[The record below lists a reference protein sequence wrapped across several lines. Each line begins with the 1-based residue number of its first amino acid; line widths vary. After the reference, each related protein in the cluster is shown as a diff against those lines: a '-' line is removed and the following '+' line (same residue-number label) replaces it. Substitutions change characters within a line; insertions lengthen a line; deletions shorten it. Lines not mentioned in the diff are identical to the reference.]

1 MNFVQ
6 EGNMKKQSGNHS
18 SKYALN
24 PEQLEKD
31 LEAKENE
38 RNTFKDLVRHLVL
51 LDPSKMDL
59 RYRDLISLMMEL
71 KQEYGLGG

>member
-1 MNFVQ
+1 MR
-6 EGNMKKQSGNHS
+6 KQSGNHS

-31 LEAKENE
+31 LQAKENE
-38 RNTFKDLVRHLVL
+38 RNSFKDLVRDLVL

-59 RYRDLISLMMEL
+59 RYKDLISLMMEL

>member
-1 MNFVQ
+1 
-6 EGNMKKQSGNHS
+6 MKKQSGNHS

>member
-1 MNFVQ
+1 MR
-6 EGNMKKQSGNHS
+6 KQSGNHS

-31 LEAKENE
+31 LQEKENE
-38 RNTFKDLVRHLVL
+38 RNSFKDLVRHLVL

-59 RYRDLISLMMEL
+59 RFRDLMDIAREL
-71 KQEYGLGG
+71 KQEFNL

>member
-1 MNFVQ
+1 
-6 EGNMKKQSGNHS
+6 MKKQSGNHS

-31 LEAKENE
+31 LQEKENE

>member
-1 MNFVQ
+1 MR
-6 EGNMKKQSGNHS
+6 KQSGNHS

-31 LEAKENE
+31 LQEKENE
-38 RNTFKDLVRHLVL
+38 RNAFKDLVRDLVL

-59 RYRDLISLMMEL
+59 RFRDLISLLCEL
-71 KQEYGLGG
+71 KQEYKL

>member
-1 MNFVQ
+1 
-6 EGNMKKQSGNHS
+6 MKKQSSNHS

-31 LEAKENE
+31 LQEKENG

-59 RYRDLISLMMEL
+59 RCRDLISLLYEL
-71 KQEYGLGG
+71 KQEYNL

>member
-1 MNFVQ
+1 
-6 EGNMKKQSGNHS
+6 MKKQSGNHS

-31 LEAKENE
+31 LQEKENE
-38 RNTFKDLVRHLVL
+38 RNAFKDLVRHLVL

-59 RYRDLISLMMEL
+59 RFRDLISLMTEL
-71 KQEYGLGG
+71 KNEYKL

>member
-1 MNFVQ
+1 
-6 EGNMKKQSGNHS
+6 MKKQSGNHS

-31 LEAKENE
+31 LQQKQEE
-38 RNTFKDLVRHLVL
+38 RNYFKDLVRHLVL

-59 RYRDLISLMMEL
+59 RYKDLIEVAMEI
-71 KQEYGLGG
+71 KQEFRL

>member
-1 MNFVQ
+1 MR
-6 EGNMKKQSGNHS
+6 KQSGNHS

-31 LEAKENE
+31 LQAKENE

-59 RYRDLISLMMEL
+59 RYRDLISLLYEL
-71 KQEYGLGG
+71 KQEFNL

>member
-1 MNFVQ
+1 
-6 EGNMKKQSGNHS
+6 MKKQSGNHS

-31 LEAKENE
+31 LREKENE
-38 RNTFKDLVRHLVL
+38 RNSFKDLVRDLVL

-59 RYRDLISLMMEL
+59 RYRDLISLMTEL
-71 KQEYGLGG
+71 KNEYKL

>member
-1 MNFVQ
+1 MR
-6 EGNMKKQSGNHS
+6 KQSGNHS

-38 RNTFKDLVRHLVL
+38 RNAFKDLVRHLVL

-59 RYRDLISLMMEL
+59 RFRDLIDVTKEL
-71 KQEYGLGG
+71 KQEFNL

>member
-1 MNFVQ
+1 
-6 EGNMKKQSGNHS
+6 MKKQSGNHS

-31 LEAKENE
+31 LEAKEND

-59 RYRDLISLMMEL
+59 RFKDLLDVAREL
-71 KQEYGLGG
+71 KQEFKL

>member
-1 MNFVQ
+1 MR
-6 EGNMKKQSGNHS
+6 KQSGNPS

-24 PEQLEKD
+24 PELLEKD
-31 LEAKENE
+31 LQAKEDE

-59 RYRDLISLMMEL
+59 RFRDLIDVAKDI
-71 KQEYGLGG
+71 KQEFNL

>member
-1 MNFVQ
+1 MR
-6 EGNMKKQSGNHS
+6 KQSGNHS

-31 LEAKENE
+31 LQEKENE
-38 RNTFKDLVRHLVL
+38 RNSFKDLVRHLVL

-59 RYRDLISLMMEL
+59 RYRDLISLLYEL
-71 KQEYGLGG
+71 KQEFNL

>member
-1 MNFVQ
+1 
-6 EGNMKKQSGNHS
+6 MKKQSGNHS

-31 LEAKENE
+31 LQEKENE
-38 RNTFKDLVRHLVL
+38 RNGFKDLVRHLVL

-59 RYRDLISLMMEL
+59 RFRDLMSLLYEL
-71 KQEYGLGG
+71 KQEFNL

>member
-1 MNFVQ
+1 MR
-6 EGNMKKQSGNHS
+6 KQSGNHS

-24 PEQLEKD
+24 PQELEQD
-31 LEAKENE
+31 LQQKEND

>member
-1 MNFVQ
+1 MR
-6 EGNMKKQSGNHS
+6 KQSGNHS

-31 LEAKENE
+31 LQEKENE
-38 RNTFKDLVRHLVL
+38 RNSFKDLVRDLVL

-59 RYRDLISLMMEL
+59 RFRDLISLLCEL
-71 KQEYGLGG
+71 KQEYKL

>member
-1 MNFVQ
+1 
-6 EGNMKKQSGNHS
+6 MKKQSGNHS

-31 LEAKENE
+31 LEEKENE

-59 RYRDLISLMMEL
+59 RFRDLISLLYEL
-71 KQEYGLGG
+71 KQEFNL

>member
-1 MNFVQ
+1 MR
-6 EGNMKKQSGNHS
+6 KQSGNHS

-31 LEAKENE
+31 LQEKENE
-38 RNTFKDLVRHLVL
+38 RNAFKDLVRDLVL

-59 RYRDLISLMMEL
+59 RFRDLMSLLCEL
-71 KQEYGLGG
+71 KQEYKL